1 MYLEHDQFLTFVDKD
16 NEKFFPWTKYVV
28 SFILQYQ
35 LDIQQVSPVLTPTT
49 QSPHRLHRL
58 RAGPHKTAPISDA
71 SCNPQEWGHPYFW
84 PTRCK

>member
-1 MYLEHDQFLTFVDKD
+1 MYLEHDQFLTFIDKD

-49 QSPHRLHRL
+49 QSAQTP
-58 RAGPHKTAPISDA
+58 
-71 SCNPQEWGHPYFW
+71 
-84 PTRCK
+84 